1 VPPLNTSTKSDHL
14 SIRGIEL
21 EVLRRGIGRP
31 LLLLHGFKTV
41 HARAPF
47 LDLLGQHAEIIAPSH
62 PGFGHSPRPDDFDSV
77 YDLVHLYLEVLETLP
92 HDKVTLVGLS
102 FGGWLAAEVAVSC
115 RHRLDKLV
123 LVDAVGIKV
132 SDRETPDI
140 LDVFNTSHREVQR
153 RSWHDADTRAPDFD
167 AMSDDELIVHHRN
180 WEALCLYGWHPYMY
194 NPHLRRWLG
203 RIAVPTLL
211 LWGASDRIV
220 TPAYG
225 RAYADSIPGSRFE
238 VIEGAG
244 HYPEIEQPE
253 AFVER
258 VAAFLGQ

>member
-1 VPPLNTSTKSDHL
+1 
-14 SIRGIEL
+14 
-21 EVLRRGIGRP
+21 
-31 LLLLHGFKTV
+31 
-41 HARAPF
+41 
-47 LDLLGQHAEIIAPSH
+47 
-62 PGFGHSPRPDDFDSV
+62 
-77 YDLVHLYLEVLETLP
+77 
-92 HDKVTLVGLS
+92 
-102 FGGWLAAEVAVSC
+102 
-115 RHRLDKLV
+115 
-123 LVDAVGIKV
+123 
-132 SDRETPDI
+132 
-140 LDVFNTSHREVQR
+140 
-153 RSWHDADTRAPDFD
+153 
-167 AMSDDELIVHHRN
+167 MSDDELIVHHRN